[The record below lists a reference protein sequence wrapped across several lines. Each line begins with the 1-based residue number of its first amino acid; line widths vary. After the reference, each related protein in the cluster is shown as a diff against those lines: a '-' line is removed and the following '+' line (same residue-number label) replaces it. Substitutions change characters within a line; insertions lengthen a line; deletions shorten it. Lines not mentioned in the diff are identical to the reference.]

1 MLPRHPKF
9 KTELCRTYHTQGLC
23 PYGKRCHFVHNPD
36 QLQYEV
42 MNHPEFGERVIIS
55 ERNVDGVNRNFR
67 PGDNSIA
74 MYGLGGLHLAAGS
87 EQPGMAGS
95 APLVRADYERWSD
108 QGFHAQQQQSLMW
121 VCLHIM
127 HTSLNHA

>member
-23 PYGKRCHFVHNPD
+23 PYGKRCHFV
-36 QLQYEV
+36 
-42 MNHPEFGERVIIS
+42 HPEFGERVIIS

-121 VCLHIM
+121 VCFRIM
-127 HTSLNHA
+127 